1 MNKQETLMSPDTSQ
15 LNQLSCLKLFRQI
28 QLICAPIS
36 MDKTEYSESQTQGVD
51 NFHRFLTERTQL
63 RLSAHNDLLSTR
75 LHDSHEN
82 KN

>member
-1 MNKQETLMSPDTSQ
+1 MNKQETLMSPDASQ
-15 LNQLSCLKLFRQI
+15 LNQLSCLKLSRQI

-36 MDKTEYSESQTQGVD
+36 MEKTENIESQTQSVD
-51 NFHRFLTERTQL
+51 NFHRFLTEITQL
-63 RLSAHNDLLSTR
+63 RVSAHNDLLSTR

>member
-1 MNKQETLMSPDTSQ
+1 MNKQETLMSPDASQ

-28 QLICAPIS
+28 CAPIS
-36 MDKTEYSESQTQGVD
+36 MDKTDNIESQTQGVD

-63 RLSAHNDLLSTR
+63 RLSAHDDLLSTR